1 MGNIRSGSQARNA
14 SLVPENHPQTA
25 SLVNDQAANIAE
37 YERSVVERNEDLMNA
52 RAVRIYVTSSARPHS
67 YLLFSVRPGAV
78 ASETSREAPSLGLAL
93 VLR

>member
-52 RAVRIYVTSSARPHS
+52 RAVRIYVTSYARPHS
-67 YLLFSVRPGAV
+67 YHLFSVRLGAV
-78 ASETSREAPSLGLAL
+78 ASGTSREAPSLGLVLAL
-93 VLR
+93 R

>member
-52 RAVRIYVTSSARPHS
+52 RAVRI
-67 YLLFSVRPGAV
+67 
-78 ASETSREAPSLGLAL
+78 
-93 VLR
+93 